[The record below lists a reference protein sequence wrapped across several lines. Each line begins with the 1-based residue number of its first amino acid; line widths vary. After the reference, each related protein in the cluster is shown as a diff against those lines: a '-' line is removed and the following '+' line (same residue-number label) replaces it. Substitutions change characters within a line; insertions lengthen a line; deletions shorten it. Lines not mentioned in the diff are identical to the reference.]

1 MLNDEIIKY
10 TKLTGEDGS
19 KVPISR
25 LGGFLDGYDKGRND
39 AINDVI
45 HWLYEA
51 EINNID
57 YPQFCKGL
65 ERAREIAELHREE
78 VE

>member
-1 MLNDEIIKY
+1 MINEEMERY

-19 KVPISR
+19 KVPVSR
-25 LGGFLDGYDKGRND
+25 LGGFLDGYEQGRND

-51 EINNID
+51 EMNNLN
-57 YPQFCKGL
+57 YPQFCKGI
-65 ERAREIAELHREE
+65 ERAIEIAEMHREE